1 MVKIAS
7 FIANSDWLLEF
18 PNQDEQIGDA
28 WITDPDKSLPA
39 QLGLL
44 HDMDDVWF
52 DTCVSLKPQLLYLV
66 ASMEL
71 QQMPIIFTVRFL
83 RCVVG
88 ICTTAKSDALPI
100 AGTIFAGIAGEWFGT
115 GSSPHK
121 CDANIRRLGSLVL
134 FLLAINGNLCIH
146 VVCII
151 YAYTIQVHI
160 SIYAYILPSSKS

>member
-1 MVKIAS
+1 MVKNAS

-18 PNQDEQIGDA
+18 PNQIGDT

-52 DTCVSLKPQLLYLV
+52 DTCVSLKPQLLCLV

-100 AGTIFAGIAGEWFGT
+100 AETIFAGIAGEWFG
-115 GSSPHK
+115 
-121 CDANIRRLGSLVL
+121 LMM
-134 FLLAINGNLCIH
+134 
-146 VVCII
+146 
-151 YAYTIQVHI
+151 
-160 SIYAYILPSSKS
+160 